1 MLAKKGDWVLIE
13 QIFLSSKQRQEN
25 IPQDTLAT
33 DFRLRI
39 KGFLMDETGK
49 IGESCCIQTKTG
61 RTIQGLLMEI
71 LPDYHHS
78 FGDYLPLTAYIE
90 KQLRDELMGESY
102 E

>member
-13 QIFLSSKQRQEN
+13 QIFLSAEQRQSN
-25 IPQDTLAT
+25 IPQDTQTT

-39 KGFLMDETGK
+39 KGFLMDETGR
-49 IGESCCIQTKTG
+49 ISESCHIQTKTG
-61 RTIQGLLMEI
+61 RMIFGVLIDIM
-71 LPDYHHS
+71 PNYHHS